1 MIYFGCVEG
10 CTRHLGMGVP
20 GLCLSGGKYFSIFN
34 PGGIVTI
41 GSRVVGDGISGLLS
55 PF

>member
-1 MIYFGCVEG
+1 MVNFRGVTG
-10 CTRHLGMGVP
+10 CTRHFGMGVP